1 MQPDISAF
9 VLKHAMTNAVQQ
21 EFNHNLSQQ
30 IYISHQSWDVIKVV
44 KEQVVNLINQCAENI
59 DPKANGVELSRA
71 IIDRLVETHEQPTD
85 KAIQILK
92 AEVGIYFG

>member
-1 MQPDISAF
+1 MKQENRRRR
-9 VLKHAMTNAVQQ
+9 KTAVRYQ
-21 EFNHNLSQQ
+21 EQGGHINGA
-30 IYISHQSWDVIKVV
+30 VIPIK
-44 KEQVVNLINQCAENI
+44 

-71 IIDRLVETHEQPTD
+71 IIDRLVETHEQPTE